1 MNNQTENYIILK
13 PISERFNRIANEI
26 TDDEIKGLIKYEMG
40 QQLGKIDFYST
51 ISNIVEDYLDEHT
64 DDILELYKREVKN
77 RFQYN
82 R

>member
-13 PISERFNRIANEI
+13 PIAERFNRVANDI

-40 QQLGKIDFYST
+40 QQLRKIDFYST

-64 DDILELYKREVKN
+64 EDILKLYKREIEN